1 MINNSVVR
9 GAGTPNYSNAT
20 KEQSAMIFIA
30 NRYTRIYYSV
40 IERAQSRILPKEI
53 YKEKH
58 HIVPRCM
65 GGADDPENI
74 ASLTFKEHL
83 FCHKLLVRMTEGPSR
98 GKLSFA
104 VLLMAREKSNNRI
117 YATIK
122 DNAREYAREYNK
134 GKLPITNGKVTKFLF
149 KDQIMPDGF
158 SYGWSDDYLKKKKG
172 NNKGK
177 IYITDGIN
185 CRTLLPDESVPNEWY
200 YGQADYHKKKI
211 SEALSGSGNPM
222 YGKFGI
228 DHPAYGNKLTDK
240 TKKLMA
246 ETKLGPKNPM
256 YGKLPHNAK
265 SIEINGVVY
274 SSMSEARLKTGLSR
288 RTIEN
293 LAKSNL
299 TTTAD
304 GVIL

>member
-9 GAGTPNYSNAT
+9 GTAIPNYSNAT

-83 FCHKLLVRMTEGPSR
+83 FCHKLLVRMTEGLSR

-158 SYGWSDDYLKKKKG
+158 SYGWSDDYLTKKKG

-185 CRTLLPDESVPNEWY
+185 CRTLLPDESVPNGWY
-200 YGQADYHKKKI
+200 YGQADYHKKKN
-211 SEALSGSGNPM
+211 SEALSGAGNPM
-222 YGKFGI
+222 FGKLGEQ
-228 DHPAYGNKLTDK
+228 HPAFGNKHS
-240 TKKLMA
+240 A
-246 ETKLGPKNPM
+246 EMLKHLSESKIGSKNPM

-265 SIEINGVVY
+265 PIEVNGVLYKSV
-274 SSMSEARLKTGLSR
+274 SDARQKTGLSR
-288 RTIEN
+288 GTIEK
-293 LAKSNL
+293 LYK
-299 TTTAD
+299 
-304 GVIL
+304 GE

>member
-1 MINNSVVR
+1 MEELVINNSVVR

-30 NRYTRIYYSV
+30 NRYTLIYFSI
-40 IERAQSRILPKEI
+40 IENARLRVLPKDQ
-53 YKEKH
+53 YKETH
-58 HIVPRCM
+58 HIVPRSL
-65 GGADDPENI
+65 GGGNELSNLVD
-74 ASLTFKEHL
+74 LTYKEHRI
-83 FCHKLLVRMTEGPSR
+83 CHKLLVKMTDSINR
-98 GKLSFA
+98 SKMSYALLFFKIDATTKNSLIKTLSDY
-104 VLLMAREKSNNRI
+104 R
-117 YATIK
+117 K
-122 DNAREYAREYNK
+122 DFT
-134 GKLPITNGKVTKFLF
+134 P
-149 KDQIMPDGF
+149 
-158 SYGWSDDYLKKKKG
+158 
-172 NNKGK
+172 
-177 IYITDGIN
+177 ITDGIIDKWIQKDMEIPQGYYYGFSPATIKKHGAGN
-185 CRTLLPDESVPNEWY
+185 KGKRWITDGEVSYQIKHDTLPEGFY
-200 YGQADYHKKKI
+200 YGQADYHKKKN

-228 DHPAYGNKLTDK
+228 DHPAYGNKLTDE

-293 LAKSNL
+293 LVKSEVDNN
-299 TTTAD
+299 
-304 GVIL
+304 G

>member
-30 NRYTRIYYSV
+30 NRYTLIYFSI
-40 IERAQSRILPKEI
+40 IENARLRVLPKDQ
-53 YKEKH
+53 YKETH
-58 HIVPRCM
+58 HIVPRSL
-65 GGADDPENI
+65 GGGNELSNLVD
-74 ASLTFKEHL
+74 LTYKEHRI
-83 FCHKLLVRMTEGPSR
+83 CHKLLVKMTDSINR
-98 GKLSFA
+98 SKMSYALLFFKIDATTKNSLIKTLSDY
-104 VLLMAREKSNNRI
+104 R
-117 YATIK
+117 K
-122 DNAREYAREYNK
+122 DFT
-134 GKLPITNGKVTKFLF
+134 P
-149 KDQIMPDGF
+149 
-158 SYGWSDDYLKKKKG
+158 
-172 NNKGK
+172 
-177 IYITDGIN
+177 ITDGIIDKWIQKDMEIPQGYYYGFSPATIKKHGAGN
-185 CRTLLPDESVPNEWY
+185 KGKRWITDGEVSYQIKHDTLPEGFY
-200 YGQADYHKKKI
+200 YGQADYHKKKN

-228 DHPAYGNKLTDK
+228 DHPAYGNKLTDE

-293 LAKSNL
+293 LVKSNL

-304 GVIL
+304 CVIL

>member
-30 NRYTRIYYSV
+30 NRYTLIYFSIV
-40 IERAQSRILPKEI
+40 ENARLRVLPKDQ
-53 YKEKH
+53 YKETH
-58 HIVPRCM
+58 HIIPRSM
-65 GGADDPENI
+65 GGDDSSDNLVD
-74 ASLTFKEHL
+74 LTAREH
-83 FCHKLLVRMTEGPSR
+83 FICHKLLVRMTQGES
-98 GKLSFA
+98 
-104 VLLMAREKSNNRI
+104 
-117 YATIK
+117 
-122 DNAREYAREYNK
+122 K
-134 GKLPITNGKVTKFLF
+134 GKMAFALVLMSGKRGSKIYSSTRKLFAKRMSELHTGKIPITNGVVDKTIF
-149 KDQIMPDGF
+149 KGESLPVGFYQGF
-158 SYGWSDDYLKKKKG
+158 SPATVKKHGDGNRGKKW
-172 NNKGK
+172 
-177 IYITDGIN
+177 ITDGEVSYQIKHN
-185 CRTLLPDESVPNEWY
+185 TLPEGFY

-246 ETKLGPKNPM
+246 ETKLGSKNPM

-293 LAKSNL
+293 LAKSDL

>member
-1 MINNSVVR
+1 MEELVINNSVVR

-30 NRYTRIYYSV
+30 NRYTLIYFSI
-40 IERAQSRILPKEI
+40 IENARLRVLPKDQ
-53 YKEKH
+53 YKETH
-58 HIVPRCM
+58 HIVPRSL
-65 GGADDPENI
+65 GGGNELSNLVD
-74 ASLTFKEHL
+74 LTYKEHRI
-83 FCHKLLVRMTEGPSR
+83 CHKLLVKMTDSINR
-98 GKLSFA
+98 SKMSYALLFFKIDATTKNSLIKTLSDY
-104 VLLMAREKSNNRI
+104 R
-117 YATIK
+117 K
-122 DNAREYAREYNK
+122 DFT
-134 GKLPITNGKVTKFLF
+134 P
-149 KDQIMPDGF
+149 
-158 SYGWSDDYLKKKKG
+158 
-172 NNKGK
+172 
-177 IYITDGIN
+177 ITDGIIDKWIQKDMEIPQGYYYGFSPATIKKHGAGN
-185 CRTLLPDESVPNEWY
+185 KGKRWITDGEVSYQIKHDTLPEGFY
-200 YGQADYHKKKI
+200 YGQADYHKKKN

-228 DHPAYGNKLTDK
+228 DHPAYGNKLTDE

-293 LAKSNL
+293 LVKSNL

-304 GVIL
+304 CVIL

>member
-1 MINNSVVR
+1 MEELVINNSVVR

-30 NRYTRIYYSV
+30 NRYTLIYFSI
-40 IERAQSRILPKEI
+40 IENARLRVLPKDQ
-53 YKEKH
+53 YKETH
-58 HIVPRCM
+58 HIVPRSL
-65 GGADDPENI
+65 GGGNELSNLVD
-74 ASLTFKEHL
+74 LTYKEHRI
-83 FCHKLLVRMTEGPSR
+83 CHKLLVKMTDSINR
-98 GKLSFA
+98 SKMSYALLFFKIDATTKNSLIKTLSDY
-104 VLLMAREKSNNRI
+104 R
-117 YATIK
+117 K
-122 DNAREYAREYNK
+122 DFT
-134 GKLPITNGKVTKFLF
+134 P
-149 KDQIMPDGF
+149 
-158 SYGWSDDYLKKKKG
+158 
-172 NNKGK
+172 
-177 IYITDGIN
+177 ITDGIIDKWIQKDMEIPQGYYYGFSPATIKKHGAGN
-185 CRTLLPDESVPNEWY
+185 KGKRWITDGEVSYQIKHDTLPEGFY
-200 YGQADYHKKKI
+200 YGQADYHKKKN

-228 DHPAYGNKLTDK
+228 DHPAYGNKLTDE

-256 YGKLPHNAK
+256 YGKLAHNAK

-293 LAKSNL
+293 LVKSNL

-304 GVIL
+304 CVIL